1 MPACRLGTPL
11 VSRCQAERC
20 RDVEDQAT
28 LRHKT
33 LEVLAD
39 YVGDAEASKIMRE
52 RGSCEAVALW
62 RCDSGRLPS
71 KTHQAGADWPGK
83 HSHRKVAVLLLNRS
97 QVKPSLQDRRGS
109 KCGSLWACLPKPLVA
124 RQLTWAAI
132 WRMSTVVEAMRR
144 RLEGCG
150 ATRASRHTAV
160 VLARHHKELDALLGM
175 LEWGDPQCQRKRGQD
190 RPILPPHA

>member
-1 MPACRLGTPL
+1 MRLLRCGAAIPADCRAKHIRRELTG
-11 VSRCQAERC
+11 
-20 RDVEDQAT
+20 
-28 LRHKT
+28 
-33 LEVLAD
+33 LE
-39 YVGDAEASKIMRE
+39 S
-52 RGSCEAVALW
+52 
-62 RCDSGRLPS
+62 
-71 KTHQAGADWPGK
+71 T
-83 HSHRKVAVLLLNRS
+83 SHRKVAVLLLNRS

>member
-97 QVKPSLQDRRGS
+97 QVKPSSTGS
-109 KCGSLWACLPKPLVA
+109 EGLKMWVIMGLPSKAAGGSTAHMGSHLAHVN
-124 RQLTWAAI
+124 
-132 WRMSTVVEAMRR
+132 
-144 RLEGCG
+144 
-150 ATRASRHTAV
+150 SR
-160 VLARHHKELDALLGM
+160 
-175 LEWGDPQCQRKRGQD
+175 
-190 RPILPPHA
+190 